1 MSRGGFGADGVIVRR
16 VYGQSCDG
24 AALYV
29 VRDLTHDQQ
38 YIDAATAAE
47 ARAEAK
53 RRWARIDEERAQRA
67 AEIARRRNDG
77 VDDWPEL
84 ARAMWR
90 AVLKGAG

>member
-1 MSRGGFGADGVIVRR
+1 MSRGSFGADGVIVRR

-24 AALYV
+24 ASLWV
-29 VRDLTHDQQ
+29 VRDQTHDQQ
-38 YIDAATAAE
+38 YIDAPTAAE
-47 ARAEAK
+47 AKAEAR

-77 VDDWPEL
+77 AEEWPEL

-90 AVLKGAG
+90 AVLKGGA